1 MKIWFQNRRA
11 KERRALKKHDD
22 VMSKDKLDAVAA
34 THAAAAHAQQSAAMS
49 AAFGESVFGHAAH
62 LFPGAHAPSA
72 AGPQVGVS
80 SAHMF
85 PSPVTAAPSYGA
97 AVKFES
103 GM

>member
-34 THAAAAHAQQSAAMS
+34 THAAAQQSAAMT
-49 AAFGESVFGHAAH
+49 AAFGESVFGHPH
-62 LFPGAHAPSA
+62 LFPGAHAPSGA
-72 AGPQVGVS
+72 PQVGVS
-80 SAHMF
+80 TAHMF
-85 PSPVTAAPSYGA
+85 PSPVAAAPSYGA

>member
-22 VMSKDKLDAVAA
+22 VMTKDKLDAVAA
-34 THAAAAHAQQSAAMS
+34 THAVAAQQSAAMS
-49 AAFGESVFGHAAH
+49 AFGESVFGHAAH

-85 PSPVTAAPSYGA
+85 PSPVTAAPSYGS